1 MVHKTRLGPIAVFLT
16 IVAMVITT
24 LALLTIATSNADRV
38 MAGRFANITQT
49 RYELEAD
56 GEKFIAAVASGNA
69 EGMEGVTAGSTAD
82 ADNNADAASSGSG
95 VYSYVAEKDGYRLEV
110 EAGMSD
116 AAGEVEIRKWKLSRI
131 WNSSDP
137 IDDIWQG
144 F

>member
-1 MVHKTRLGPIAVFLT
+1 MEHKTRLGPVAVFLT

-24 LALLTIATSNADRV
+24 LAILTVATSNADRV

-56 GEKFIAAVASGNA
+56 GERFIAAVAAGEA
-69 EGMEGVTAGSTAD
+69 EGMEGVTAGGTD
-82 ADNNADAASSGSG
+82 EEGAA
-95 VYSYVAEKDGYRLEV
+95 YSYAAEKDGYRLEV
-110 EAGMSD
+110 EAGTPD
-116 AAGEVEIRKWKLSRI
+116 AAGNVEILKWKLSRI